1 TSEMFLKKVFNLILQ
16 FRELFHRQF
25 DIENQDKAFQLYREE
40 YDIISPDEIKKLRDK
55 YNLNQR
61 EFSQLLGFGEITI
74 SRYERGSLPTLAQN
88 QIIKD
93 STDPNTML
101 KLLEKNSEKISETK
115 SNELKIILENLLQEN
130 KYEERIISTIRDIF
144 HHDPDIYSGNKSF
157 DFNKF
162 SNMVW
167 FFSKKDRPY
176 LTKLNKL
183 MFYADYYFFKK
194 YSESISGGK
203 YIRDYYGPVPEKFQ
217 TLYDNVKDIEIVEN
231 EHGSYINPISDK
243 SEKEIFND
251 QELEILNFVYK
262 KFKNMYAN
270 EIKDFSHEEKCWIE
284 ISNKSL
290 IPYSY
295 AEDLDMNRNII

>member
-1 TSEMFLKKVFNLILQ
+1 MREDFIYIVRNDEFVINGNRAFCKIHPQ
-16 FRELFHRQF
+16 EELFHRQF

-144 HHDPDIYSGNKSF
+144 HHDPDIYIVGTNHLILINF
-157 DFNKF
+157 LT
-162 SNMVW
+162 W
-167 FFSKKDRPY
+167 FGFFLKKIDR
-176 LTKLNKL
+176 
-183 MFYADYYFFKK
+183 
-194 YSESISGGK
+194 I
-203 YIRDYYGPVPEKFQ
+203 
-217 TLYDNVKDIEIVEN
+217 
-231 EHGSYINPISDK
+231 
-243 SEKEIFND
+243 
-251 QELEILNFVYK
+251 
-262 KFKNMYAN
+262 
-270 EIKDFSHEEKCWIE
+270 
-284 ISNKSL
+284 
-290 IPYSY
+290 
-295 AEDLDMNRNII
+295 